1 MPQLNLHLS
10 PEFEQ
15 ALAEFMRHRHIR
27 TKSDAVRLAV
37 LEAVERERRAYRAPD
52 FSQWI
57 GLGKQAPENPHPKFQ
72 SDADL
77 WS

>member
-15 ALAEFMRHRHIR
+15 ALAEFMRRRQIR
-27 TKSDAVRLAV
+27 TKSDAVRVAV
-37 LEAVERERRAYRAPD
+37 QEAVERERRAYLVPD

-57 GLGKQAPENPHPKFQ
+57 GLGKQAPENPHPKFR
-72 SDADL
+72 SDSDL